1 MRSNMFA
8 AWQCRLLRVYRFHYS
23 RCRQEG
29 SNMRQFLNSVT
40 TFLKSDDGPTSVEY
54 CVMFAFILLV
64 CFAAIGELGATTHEL
79 YTDLLEAIE

>member
-1 MRSNMFA
+1 
-8 AWQCRLLRVYRFHYS
+8 
-23 RCRQEG
+23 
-29 SNMRQFLNSVT
+29 MRQFLNSVT
-40 TFLKSDDGPTSVEY
+40 TFLKSDDGPTSDEY

>member
-1 MRSNMFA
+1 
-8 AWQCRLLRVYRFHYS
+8 
-23 RCRQEG
+23 
-29 SNMRQFLNSVT
+29 MRQFLNSVT